1 MACVPYLSLLSLSLY
16 ANTEKSLEHIE
27 VLGTR
32 APMYDAR
39 DVNAAALGIKDPLQ
53 LPISIQSFSEQLID
67 NQLARTL
74 SEVLSN
80 DASLKGLSGLSA
92 NIGVFYVGERQQ
104 NLQNSL
110 SLPSYTRVDTG
121 VRYDFSDLNL
131 MLRFKVENLFDKEY
145 WVSAGAK
152 GMDWGVAPGNGRL
165 VSLSA
170 NYTF

>member
-1 MACVPYLSLLSLSLY
+1 MPKTQGNLFVDY
-16 ANTEKSLEHIE
+16 N
-27 VLGTR
+27 
-32 APMYDAR
+32 
-39 DVNAAALGIKDPLQ
+39 
-53 LPISIQSFSEQLID
+53 F
-67 NQLARTL
+67 
-74 SEVLSN
+74 
-80 DASLKGLSGLSA
+80 ASLKGLSGLSA

-110 SLPSYTRVDTG
+110 SLPSYTRVDTGVDTG